1 MSLTA
6 LWRLKSWWSP
16 SPQAPASP
24 PLLWRETELRG
35 ASLRAGSTSVSSS
48 AGCSQPQLDPW
59 DPAILALV
67 NITPSVTC
75 HSSQP
80 SLLYTRQDRLH
91 LNTSAGQDFTSLS
104 CFYSYIHLL
113 DTDTFSLSPEE
124 TVGLSNSP
132 LVLSSNFSSLSVRCI
147 VSQLSWL
154 DLLPRPVR
162 WWLAVEIYSNVLL
175 YIPR

>member
-35 ASLRAGSTSVSSS
+35 ASLRAGSASVSTS
-48 AGCSQPQLDPW
+48 AGCSQPRLDPW

-91 LNTSAGQDFTSLS
+91 LNTTTGQDLS
-104 CFYSYIHLL
+104 RLECFYSYIALL
-113 DTDTFSLSPEE
+113 DTDTFSLSQEE

-132 LVLSSNFSSLSVRCI
+132 VVLSSNFSSVSARCI
-147 VSQLSWL
+147 VTRLVHSHWS
-154 DLLPRPVR
+154 RT
-162 WWLAVEIYSNVLL
+162 VEVVL
-175 YIPR
+175 